1 MRFLNR
7 AYSWCIFNGYHWRL
21 IRMTRSAGFGC
32 HDIPYSTRLINAPKR
47 AGISSSLW
55 ILFKSFSSI
64 QFFLYSLSPWNMR
77 FTLNCLDLGDHLS
90 STYIYML
97 RKNKGQHQIWSYSF
111 WCKYAGDPS
120 SIWEHCH
127 VDWCRPALLLAKC
140 GRKKTDERGRSTGC
154 RDKLTTVSSVQPY
167 LFLVLFFSPL
177 FCERGCIDPDATR
190 KKLFN
195 FSLPLWLPRQFHW
208 IKTNQLEERR
218 TFKLQPIFTFLLF
231 FYSNVRLITF
241 PIRFPHLFPPV
252 PPSHRKSRAIAIL
265 LFSYRFLFSFSTR
278 MFNGSA
284 LINSTHTLRKVRK
297 KKTHTQ

>member
-1 MRFLNR
+1 MVNNALPQQGLFLVHFQWVSLAADSNDTLGWIWLPW
-7 AYSWCIFNGYHWRL
+7 Y
-21 IRMTRSAGFGC
+21 
-32 HDIPYSTRLINAPKR
+32 IPYSTRLINAPKR

-97 RKNKGQHQIWSYSF
+97 RENKGHQICSYSF

-167 LFLVLFFSPL
+167 LFLVS
-177 FCERGCIDPDATR
+177 
-190 KKLFN
+190 
-195 FSLPLWLPRQFHW
+195 
-208 IKTNQLEERR
+208 
-218 TFKLQPIFTFLLF
+218 F
-231 FYSNVRLITF
+231 FYSPFYSESLWARVYRSGCDEEKVIQLFASTLVASSISLNQDKPIGRKEDIQVATNLYVSSFFFIVTCDWLHFRYVSRTFFPLCRRHTENHAQLQFFCFLIAF
-241 PIRFPHLFPPV
+241 YFLFPLECLTV
-252 PPSHRKSRAIAIL
+252 PL
-265 LFSYRFLFSFSTR
+265 
-278 MFNGSA
+278 
-284 LINSTHTLRKVRK
+284 
-297 KKTHTQ
+297 

>member
-1 MRFLNR
+1 MHQKGL
-7 AYSWCIFNGYHWRL
+7 GYRHHC
-21 IRMTRSAGFGC
+21 GFFSNLF
-32 HDIPYSTRLINAPKR
+32 PQSNFFF
-47 AGISSSLW
+47 
-55 ILFKSFSSI
+55 ILFLRGI
-64 QFFLYSLSPWNMR
+64 CDSLSTAWIWAIIFHPLIW
-77 FTLNCLDLGDHLS
+77 
-90 STYIYML
+90 ML

-231 FYSNVRLITF
+231 FS
-241 PIRFPHLFPPV
+241 
-252 PPSHRKSRAIAIL
+252 
-265 LFSYRFLFSFSTR
+265 
-278 MFNGSA
+278 
-284 LINSTHTLRKVRK
+284 
-297 KKTHTQ
+297 

>member
-1 MRFLNR
+1 MGIIGGWFEWHARLDLVAMIYTLFDAANQCTKKGWDIVITVDSFQIFFLNP
-7 AYSWCIFNGYHWRL
+7 IF
-21 IRMTRSAGFGC
+21 
-32 HDIPYSTRLINAPKR
+32 
-47 AGISSSLW
+47 SL
-55 ILFKSFSSI
+55 FSFSVEYAIHS
-64 QFFLYSLSPWNMR
+64 
-77 FTLNCLDLGDHLS
+77 LNCLDLGDHLS

-97 RKNKGQHQIWSYSF
+97 RKNKGHQICSYSF

-231 FYSNVRLITF
+231 FS
-241 PIRFPHLFPPV
+241 
-252 PPSHRKSRAIAIL
+252 
-265 LFSYRFLFSFSTR
+265 
-278 MFNGSA
+278 
-284 LINSTHTLRKVRK
+284 
-297 KKTHTQ
+297 